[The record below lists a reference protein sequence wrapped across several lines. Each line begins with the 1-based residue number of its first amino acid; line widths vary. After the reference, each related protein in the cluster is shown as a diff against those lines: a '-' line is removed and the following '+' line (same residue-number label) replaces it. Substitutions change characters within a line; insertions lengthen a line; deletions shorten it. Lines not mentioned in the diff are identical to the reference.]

1 MAAAADQ
8 EVKPLPHQIS
18 TYDLFKDE
26 SMKAAFASLPKE
38 DQENYKSQGEKMYS
52 VDYDSL
58 GVAGVDIKQK
68 MIEDA
73 AYIAEGLKSGLLP
86 KQLDDEERTTMR
98 AVFGK
103 RWYERYGFTSENN

>member
-1 MAAAADQ
+1 MAAAAEQ

-26 SMKAAFASLPKE
+26 SMKAAFNSLPKE
-38 DQENYKSQGEKMYS
+38 DQEKYKQQGEKMYS

-58 GVAGVDIKQK
+58 GVAGVDTKQK
-68 MIEDA
+68 MIDDA
-73 AYIAEGLKSGLLP
+73 AYIVEGLKSGLLP
-86 KQLDDEERTTMR
+86 SQLDDEERTTMR

-103 RWYERYGFTSENN
+103 RWYEQYGFASERE